1 MVDLIKWIEETKAM
15 TKKIIEVVG
24 AAIIKDNKVLAMQ
37 RGEQMT
43 LPGMWEF
50 PGGKIEANET
60 EEQALI
66 REIKEELNITIEIR
80 DYINEASYDYDFGT
94 GNLKVYTAEIVA
106 GNISMEEHS
115 DGKWVAADELMAIDW
130 APVDI
135 PVAEALTT
143 YL

>member
-1 MVDLIKWIEETKAM
+1 M

-37 RGEQMT
+37 RSEQMT

-66 REIKEELNITIEIR
+66 REIKEELNITVEIR

-94 GNLKVYTAEIVA
+94 VKLKVYTAEIVA
-106 GNISMEEHS
+106 GDILMEEHS
-115 DGKWVAADELMAIDW
+115 DGKWVTADELMAIDW

-135 PVAEALTT
+135 PAAEALTT

>member
-1 MVDLIKWIEETKAM
+1 M

-24 AAIIKDNKVLAMQ
+24 AAIIRNNKVLAMQ

-60 EEQALI
+60 DEQALI
-66 REIKEELNITIEIR
+66 REIKEELNVDIEIR

-94 GNLKVYTAEIVA
+94 VILKVYTAEIVA
-106 GNISMEEHS
+106 GQISMEEHS
-115 DGKWVAADELMAIDW
+115 DGKWVTADELMAIDW

-135 PVAEALTT
+135 PAAEALTK

>member
-1 MVDLIKWIEETKAM
+1 M

-66 REIKEELNITIEIR
+66 REIKEELNIKVQIR
-80 DYINEASYDYDFGT
+80 YYINEASYDYDFGT
-94 GNLKVYTAEIVA
+94 VKLKVYTAEIVA
-106 GNISMEEHS
+106 GDILMEEHS
-115 DGKWVAADELMAIDW
+115 DGKWVTADELMAIDW

-135 PVAEALTT
+135 PAAEALTT

>member
-1 MVDLIKWIEETKAM
+1 M

-24 AAIIKDNKVLAMQ
+24 AAIIKENKILVMQ

-60 EEQALI
+60 EQEALI
-66 REIKEELNITIEIR
+66 REIKEELNVDIKIH
-80 DYINEASYDYDFGT
+80 DYINKASYDYVFGT
-94 GNLKVYTAEIVA
+94 VILKVYTAEIVS
-106 GNISMEEHS
+106 GEISMEEHS
-115 DGKWVAADELMAIDW
+115 DGKWVTADELMAIDW

-135 PVAEALTT
+135 PAAEALTT

>member
-1 MVDLIKWIEETKAM
+1 M
-15 TKKIIEVVG
+15 TKKQIKVVG

-37 RGEQMT
+37 RSETMT

-60 EEQALI
+60 EEKALI
-66 REIKEELNITIEIR
+66 REIKEELNVDIEIL

-94 GNLKVYTAEIVA
+94 VSLKVYTGQI
-106 GNISMEEHS
+106 ISGQLTLEEHS
-115 DGKWVAADELMAIDW
+115 AGKWLEAKDLSDINW

-135 PVAEALTT
+135 PAAKALKKI
-143 YL
+143 L